1 MGSRILG
8 KFRIGEKKWQN
19 NNKKTLKSVDF
30 NAFLDCGGRIVEIYE
45 PRCGSYLRPSGYEHA
60 KRGEKKSIK
69 SGKIGNLR
77 SLVTTRRRRQNKRD
91 DAQR

>member
-1 MGSRILG
+1 ML
-8 KFRIGEKKWQN
+8 
-19 NNKKTLKSVDF
+19 
-30 NAFLDCGGRIVEIYE
+30 FLQLRRQDLN
-45 PRCGSYLRPSGYEHA
+45 LRPSGYEHA
-60 KRGEKKSIK
+60 KRGEKKPTK